1 MNLGNRNELDG
12 EDMKIKVDVITLHA
26 VQNYGSVLQALA
38 TQKLLERHGCEVRII
53 NYIRENVKY
62 ENLLETRNNL
72 LYPELAKLFKQLLSV
87 KTISALRLQALQSDR
102 KGYDDIDFFR
112 DLYKGLFNGFDPQS
126 AVSYEQMDIQLICL
140 EAWLDIMQ
148 EATEHNSIKK
158 RLTNELHS
166 LHDRLEELSTTHS
179 QREVRDMYILLLRR
193 MDQYFR
199 VVS

>member
-1 MNLGNRNELDG
+1 MF
-12 EDMKIKVDVITLHA
+12 VDLECKAH
-26 VQNYGSVLQALA
+26 
-38 TQKLLERHGCEVRII
+38 KLLLPGQMLQRNVGASLVYHLTVQDFLFLRHFPLWVQKI
-53 NYIRENVKY
+53 
-62 ENLLETRNNL
+62 
-72 LYPELAKLFKQLLSV
+72 LAAAHTCHIFQ
-87 KTISALRLQALQSDR
+87 Q
-102 KGYDDIDFFR
+102 DDIDFFR